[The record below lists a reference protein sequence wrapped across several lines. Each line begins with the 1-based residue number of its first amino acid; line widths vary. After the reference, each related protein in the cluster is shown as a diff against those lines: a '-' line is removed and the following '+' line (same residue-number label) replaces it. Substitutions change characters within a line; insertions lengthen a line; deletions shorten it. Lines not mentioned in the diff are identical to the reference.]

1 MSKGNSFENF
11 FLLLVFNNTGIA
23 NIGDATGLR
32 GSTVAGSLYAA
43 LHSADPGEA
52 GDQTTSEL
60 SYTGYSRQA
69 IARSGSG
76 WTVSGNQVSNA
87 ALIQFGNCTAGGPVT
102 ANFVSVGVAASG
114 ASVILYRAPIGVATA
129 PKAFTAVAATDIVT
143 VPAHSLAVND
153 KAAMF
158 STPAAALPTG
168 VTEGTI
174 YFVKTVSGNDLTLS
188 ATQGGATLDITGAGS
203 GIIAKVVG
211 LAIDTNI
218 NPQYAIGQLV
228 FTED

>member
-1 MSKGNSFENF
+1 MSKGNSFENS

-32 GSTVAGSLYAA
+32 GSTTAGSLYAA

-69 IARSGSG
+69 VPRSSAG

-129 PKAFTAVAATDIVT
+129 PKAFTATAADVVT
-143 VPAHSLAVND
+143 VPGHSLAVND
-153 KAAMF
+153 KVAMF

-168 VTEGTI
+168 VTEGTV
-174 YFVKTVSGNDLTLS
+174 YFVKTVSSNDLTLS
-188 ATQGGATLDITGAGS
+188 ATQGGATLDITAAGS
-203 GIIAKVVG
+203 GNIAKVVG

-218 NPQYAIGQLV
+218 NPQYAIGQMV
-228 FTED
+228 FVED